1 MTDIIPFR
9 AIRYNKKNISGL
21 ICPPYDIISPSEKK
35 LYLKKN
41 PYNAVRIELP
51 EDYQSAKKNFDLWLS
66 KKVLIR
72 DTHPSFYIYEQ
83 NFKFEGKKYVR
94 SGFLAL
100 LKTEQFGKNIFPHEK
115 TLSKPK
121 QDRLN
126 LLKRTR
132 INTSPIF
139 CLFSDRKK
147 MFSKITEKIKR
158 QSPTEFARFSDI
170 SEKMWAVS
178 DEKTINFLK
187 IILINNKILIAD
199 GHHRYETFFEFTK
212 PLLKNPLGG
221 AGLTSGGYIL
231 TFLCPFESKG
241 LLVLPTHR
249 LVKNWTEK
257 DTQKLKGFFCSPGTD
272 KKWDFKFYING
283 RFYYLK
289 VPKKYKGLSIEFLHS
304 VILENKKVEY
314 TKNENCALRSVDK
327 GDFSACVILKSLS
340 VDTLKSVIKKRKLL
354 PPKSTYFYPK
364 VSTGFVFNEIVA
376 CK

>member
-1 MTDIIPFR
+1 MANIIPFR
-9 AIRYNKKNISGL
+9 AVKYNKKNISSL
-21 ICPPYDIISPSEKK
+21 ICPPYDIISPAEKK

-41 PYNAVRIELP
+41 LYNAVRIELP
-51 EDYQSAKKNFDLWLS
+51 EDYYSAKKNFDLWKA

-72 DTHPSFYIYEQ
+72 DLSPSFYIYEQ
-83 NFKFEGKKYVR
+83 SFKLEGKKYIR
-94 SGFLAL
+94 SGFFAL

-121 QDRLN
+121 QDRFN
-126 LLKRTR
+126 LIKISK

-147 MFSKITEKIKR
+147 MFSKITEKIKK
-158 QSPTEFARFSDI
+158 QTPNEFAKFSDI
-170 SEKMWAVS
+170 SEKMWTIS

-187 IILINNKILIAD
+187 DILKNNKILIAD

-212 PLLKNPLGG
+212 
-221 AGLTSGGYIL
+221 GGYVL

-249 LVKNWTEK
+249 LVKEWTEK
-257 DTQKLKGFFCSPGTD
+257 DTEKLKEFFCTS
-272 KKWDFKFYING
+272 KKCDFKFYING
-283 RFYYLK
+283 KSYYLK
-289 VPKKYKGLSIEFLHS
+289 TPKKYKGFPIEFLHS

-314 TKNENCALRSVDK
+314 TKNENCALQSVDK

-340 VDTLKSVIKKRKLL
+340 IDTLKSVIKKRKLL

-364 VSTGFVFNEIVA
+364 VSTGFVFNEITA
-376 CK
+376 RE